1 MSIAHH
7 HSVPRWEDIT
17 LTDWI
22 RCTMLLPVFKRN
34 NFSGAQGHYGQM
46 CLPHV
51 TRDSWTL
58 TATTHISALPWT
70 LPASLKQ
77 ISESEPA
84 NISFCGYTALTTSAF
99 STP

>member
-1 MSIAHH
+1 M
-7 HSVPRWEDIT
+7 
-17 LTDWI
+17 
-22 RCTMLLPVFKRN
+22 MLHVLKQN

-58 TATTHISALPWT
+58 TATAHISVLTWT
-70 LPASLKQ
+70 LRATLKH

-84 NISFCGYTALTTSAF
+84 NISLCGYIALTMSAF